1 MNEDFLHYVWKFGLF
16 DKTGLKTTS
25 GEPLSITKP
34 GEHNYDSG
42 PDFFNSKI
50 QLNDTLWFG
59 NVEIHINSSDWNK
72 HLHQNDKAYNNVVL
86 HVVLNHDKEIKNE
99 IGEILPV
106 LELKFRILPNVQRN
120 YELLESSKKAIACTN
135 MLDGVKEHTSSAWLQ
150 RMAIERLEEKMEAIK
165 SIFINNNKDW
175 QETFYQLLARNFG
188 FQING
193 DAFYLLAKHLP
204 LQIIYK
210 HRSSLFQ
217 LESLLFGQSGLLEDQ
232 LEEPYAQ
239 KLQNEYEFLRKKYSL
254 IPLKK
259 ENWKYLRMRPVNFPT
274 IRIAQFAAL
283 LHTSSHLFSKIV
295 ESNSITETKRLF
307 TAEPSEFWNTH
318 YSFTSLSKSSTKAIG
333 DSTASNILINTV
345 APLLFFYGKE
355 KEDDR
360 YTERTVELLFSIEPE
375 DNKITREYSDSG
387 LMPKNAGESQ
397 GMINLHKNYCK
408 KFACL
413 NCTIG
418 NSILRQESYTI
429 VDN

>member
-16 DKTGLKTTS
+16 DKTDLKTTS
-25 GEPLSITKP
+25 GELICITKP
-34 GEHNYDSG
+34 GEHNYNSG
-42 PDFFNSKI
+42 PDFFNSRI
-50 QLNDTLWFG
+50 RLNDTVWVG

-99 IGEILPV
+99 IGETLPV

-120 YELLESSKKAIACTN
+120 YELLKSSKKAIACAN
-135 MLDGVKEHTSSAWLQ
+135 MLNNVKEHTSSAWLQ
-150 RMAIERLEEKMEAIK
+150 RMAIERLEEKTEAIK
-165 SIFINNNKDW
+165 TIFISNNKDW
-175 QETFYQLLARNFG
+175 QQTFYQLLARNFG

-204 LQIIYK
+204 LQLIYK
-210 HRSSLFQ
+210 HGNNLFQ

-232 LEEPYAQ
+232 FEEPYAQ
-239 KLQNEYEFLRKKYSL
+239 TLQNEYEFLRKKYSL

-259 ENWKYLRMRPVNFPT
+259 EAWKYLRMRPVNFPT

-283 LHTSSHLFSKIV
+283 LHTSSHLFSKIM
-295 ESNSITETKRLF
+295 ECTSIAEKKHLF
-307 TAEPSEFWNTH
+307 VARPSEFWHTH
-318 YSFTSLSKSSTKAIG
+318 YSFTSLSHHSIKAIG
-333 DSTASNILINTV
+333 GTSISNILINTI
-345 APLLFFYGKE
+345 APILFFYGKE

-360 YTERTVELLFSIEPE
+360 FTERALDLLFSIEAE

-387 LMPKNAGESQ
+387 LVPKNAGESQ
-397 GMINLHKNYCK
+397 GMINLNKNYCK

-418 NSILRQESYTI
+418 NSILKYESLTI